1 MHGGGEGW
9 EWNLLPAGHEDAP
22 GQCPGAHPETSE
34 SAPVAL
40 TRKISRAMQ
49 RQVDLTTAVCQERLL
64 STHVRHVLALVDLVA
79 DELPFDSALD
89 IYARILR
96 LNPEQARNV
105 GSRALAAIG
114 RRSGLTEAEELN
126 LDLSDDESD
135 LDDLGER
142 GSDEGRFD
150 AVFSRVRR
158 RIRGRVKDDL
168 RQRIN
173 LAAAR
178 AEDSLFETH
187 VQNALVFGKALA
199 EEVPLHEAVDL
210 YLEAMA
216 TPEGVS
222 DVIFNRALRIVA
234 DDVLPPLDASRVP
247 RRDVDGRTATP
258 PATAPAAP

>member
-1 MHGGGEGW
+1 
-9 EWNLLPAGHEDAP
+9 
-22 GQCPGAHPETSE
+22 
-34 SAPVAL
+34 VAL
-40 TRKISRAMQ
+40 TRKISRNMQ

-64 STHVRHVLALVDLVA
+64 STHVRHVLALVDLVSE
-79 DELPFDSALD
+79 ELPFDSALD

-96 LNPEQARNV
+96 LTPEQARNV

-114 RRSGLTEAEELN
+114 RRSGLTEADELN
-126 LDLSDDESD
+126 LDLEDDELEESGD
-135 LDDLGER
+135 R
-142 GSDEGRFD
+142 GSEEGRFD

-168 RQRIN
+168 RQTIN

-210 YLEAMA
+210 YLDVMA
-216 TPEGVS
+216 IPEGVS
-222 DVIFNRALRIVA
+222 DVIFNRSLRIVA
-234 DDVLPPLDASRVP
+234 DDVLPPMDASRVP
-247 RRDVDGRTATP
+247 RRGDDGRSVAAP
-258 PATAPAAP
+258 SAAPAAEPAPAAGPAS

>member
-1 MHGGGEGW
+1 
-9 EWNLLPAGHEDAP
+9 
-22 GQCPGAHPETSE
+22 
-34 SAPVAL
+34 VAL
-40 TRKISRAMQ
+40 TRKISRTMQ

-64 STHVRHVLALVDLVA
+64 STHVRHVLALVDLVT
-79 DELPFDSALD
+79 DELPFDSAVD

-96 LNPEQARNV
+96 LTPEQARNV

-114 RRSGLTEAEELN
+114 RRTGLTESDDLN
-126 LDLSDDESD
+126 LDLGDDED
-135 LDDLGER
+135 LDEPADH
-142 GSDEGRFD
+142 GSDEGRFG
-150 AVFSRVRR
+150 AVFSRVRH

-178 AEDSLFETH
+178 AEDALFETH

-210 YLEAMA
+210 YLDVMSI
-216 TPEGVS
+216 PEGVS

-234 DDVLPPLDASRVP
+234 DDVLPPLDAARVP
-247 RRDVDGRTATP
+247 RREVDGRTA
-258 PATAPAAP
+258 PAPAPAPAAGPVS

>member
-1 MHGGGEGW
+1 M
-9 EWNLLPAGHEDAP
+9 
-22 GQCPGAHPETSE
+22 
-34 SAPVAL
+34 AL
-40 TRKISRAMQ
+40 TRKISRNMQ

-64 STHVRHVLALVDLVA
+64 STHVRHVLAVVDLVA
-79 DELPFDSALD
+79 DELPFDSAVD

-96 LNPEQARNV
+96 LTPEQARNV

-114 RRSGLTEAEELN
+114 RRTGLTDADEN
-126 LDLSDDESD
+126 LDLEEDEAD
-135 LDDLGER
+135 LEPADR

-178 AEDSLFETH
+178 AEDALFETH
-187 VQNALVFGKALA
+187 VQNALVFGKALS

-210 YLEAMA
+210 YLDVMSL
-216 TPEGVS
+216 PEGVS
-222 DVIFNRALRIVA
+222 DVVFNRALRIVA
-234 DDVLPPLDASRVP
+234 DDVLPPLDSARVP
-247 RRDVDGRTATP
+247 RREVDGRSVAS
-258 PATAPAAP
+258 PAAAADGAAATERVS

>member
-1 MHGGGEGW
+1 
-9 EWNLLPAGHEDAP
+9 
-22 GQCPGAHPETSE
+22 
-34 SAPVAL
+34 VAL

-64 STHVRHVLALVDLVA
+64 STHVRHVLALVDLVSE
-79 DELPFDSALD
+79 ELQFDSAVD

-96 LNPEQARNV
+96 LTPEQARNV

-114 RRSGLTEAEELN
+114 RRTGLTEAEDLN
-126 LDLSDDESD
+126 LDLGDDESD
-135 LDDLGER
+135 LEDAAADR
-142 GSDEGRFD
+142 GSEEGRFD

-178 AEDSLFETH
+178 AEDALFETH
-187 VQNALVFGKALA
+187 VQNALVFGKALS

-210 YLEAMA
+210 YLDVMA
-216 TPEGVS
+216 IPEGVS
-222 DVIFNRALRIVA
+222 DVIFNRALRVVA
-234 DDVLPPLDASRVP
+234 DDVLPPLDAARVP
-247 RRDVDGRTATP
+247 RREVDGRSA
-258 PATAPAAP
+258 APAAAAAPAAEPVS

>member
-1 MHGGGEGW
+1 M
-9 EWNLLPAGHEDAP
+9 
-22 GQCPGAHPETSE
+22 
-34 SAPVAL
+34 AL

-79 DELPFDSALD
+79 NELPFDSAVD

-96 LNPEQARNV
+96 LTPEQARNV

-114 RRSGLTEAEELN
+114 RRTGLTEAEDLN
-126 LDLSDDESD
+126 LDLADDDD
-135 LDDLGER
+135 LDEGTDHAG
-142 GSDEGRFD
+142 DEGRFD

-173 LAAAR
+173 LASAR
-178 AEDSLFETH
+178 AEDALFETH

-210 YLEAMA
+210 YLDVMA
-216 TPEGVS
+216 IPEGVS
-222 DVIFNRALRIVA
+222 DVVFNRALRIVA
-234 DDVLPPLDASRVP
+234 DDVLPPLDAARVP
-247 RRDVDGRTATP
+247 RREGDGRSAAAAP
-258 PATAPAAP
+258 SPAAETVA

>member
-1 MHGGGEGW
+1 M
-9 EWNLLPAGHEDAP
+9 
-22 GQCPGAHPETSE
+22 
-34 SAPVAL
+34 AL

-79 DELPFDSALD
+79 NELPFDSAVD

-96 LNPEQARNV
+96 LTPEQARNV

-114 RRSGLTEAEELN
+114 RRTGLTEAEDLN
-126 LDLSDDESD
+126 LDLADYESD
-135 LDDLGER
+135 LDDGTDHA
-142 GSDEGRFD
+142 GDEGRFD

-173 LAAAR
+173 LASAR
-178 AEDSLFETH
+178 AEDALFETH

-210 YLEAMA
+210 YLDVMA
-216 TPEGVS
+216 IPEGVS
-222 DVIFNRALRIVA
+222 DVIFNRSLRIVA
-234 DDVLPPLDASRVP
+234 DDVLPPLDAARVP
-247 RRDVDGRTATP
+247 RREVDGRTASAAPP
-258 PATAPAAP
+258 PAAEPVA

>member
-1 MHGGGEGW
+1 M
-9 EWNLLPAGHEDAP
+9 
-22 GQCPGAHPETSE
+22 
-34 SAPVAL
+34 AL

-64 STHVRHVLALVDLVA
+64 STHVRHVLALVDLVT
-79 DELPFDSALD
+79 DELPFDSAVD

-96 LNPEQARNV
+96 LTPEQARNV

-114 RRSGLTEAEELN
+114 RRSGLTEAEELH
-126 LDLSDDESD
+126 LDLADDE
-135 LDDLGER
+135 DDLGEATDR
-142 GSDEGRFD
+142 GSEEGRFD

-178 AEDSLFETH
+178 AEDALFETH

-210 YLEAMA
+210 YLDVMA
-216 TPEGVS
+216 IPEGVS
-222 DVIFNRALRIVA
+222 DVIFNRSLRIVA
-234 DDVLPPLDASRVP
+234 DDVLPPLDAARVP
-247 RRDVDGRTATP
+247 RREVDGRAAGTP
-258 PATAPAAP
+258 APAATPVP

>member
-1 MHGGGEGW
+1 
-9 EWNLLPAGHEDAP
+9 
-22 GQCPGAHPETSE
+22 
-34 SAPVAL
+34 VAL
-40 TRKISRAMQ
+40 TRKISRTMQ

-79 DELPFDSALD
+79 EELPFDSALD

-96 LNPEQARNV
+96 LTPEQARNV

-114 RRSGLTEAEELN
+114 RRTGLTEADDVN
-126 LDLSDDESD
+126 LDLSED
-135 LDDLGER
+135 DDLEESPDR
-142 GSDEGRFD
+142 GSEEGRFD

-168 RQRIN
+168 RQTIN

-199 EEVPLHEAVDL
+199 DEVPLHEAVDL
-210 YLEAMA
+210 YLDVMA
-216 TPEGVS
+216 IPEGVS
-222 DVIFNRALRIVA
+222 DVIFNRSLRVVA
-234 DDVLPPLDASRVP
+234 DDVLPPMDASRVP
-247 RRDVDGRTATP
+247 RRGDDGRSAAV
-258 PATAPAAP
+258 PAAPAPAADAPASTAGSAS

>member
-1 MHGGGEGW
+1 M
-9 EWNLLPAGHEDAP
+9 
-22 GQCPGAHPETSE
+22 
-34 SAPVAL
+34 AL

-96 LNPEQARNV
+96 LTPEQARNV

-114 RRSGLTEAEELN
+114 RRTGLTEAEELN

-135 LDDLGER
+135 LDEQTDR

-178 AEDSLFETH
+178 AEDALFETH

-210 YLEAMA
+210 YLDAMA
-216 TPEGVS
+216 IPEGVS

-247 RRDVDGRTATP
+247 RREVDGRSATAASAP
-258 PATAPAAP
+258 APAAS

>member
-1 MHGGGEGW
+1 
-9 EWNLLPAGHEDAP
+9 
-22 GQCPGAHPETSE
+22 
-34 SAPVAL
+34 VAL

-64 STHVRHVLALVDLVA
+64 STHVRHVLALVDLVSE
-79 DELPFDSALD
+79 ELPFDSALD

-96 LNPEQARNV
+96 LTPEQARNV

-114 RRSGLTEAEELN
+114 RRSGLTEADELN
-126 LDLSDDESD
+126 LDLSEDDD
-135 LDDLGER
+135 ADDLPDR
-142 GSDEGRFD
+142 GSEEGRFD

-168 RQRIN
+168 RQTIN

-210 YLEAMA
+210 YLDAMA
-216 TPEGVS
+216 IPEGVS
-222 DVIFNRALRIVA
+222 DVIFNRALRVVA
-234 DDVLPPLDASRVP
+234 DDVLPPMDASRVP
-247 RRDVDGRTATP
+247 RRGDDGRTVPASP
-258 PATAPAAP
+258 PAEAPASTAASAS

>member
-1 MHGGGEGW
+1 
-9 EWNLLPAGHEDAP
+9 
-22 GQCPGAHPETSE
+22 
-34 SAPVAL
+34 VAL

-64 STHVRHVLALVDLVA
+64 STHVRHVLALVDLVSE
-79 DELPFDSALD
+79 ELQFDSAVD

-96 LNPEQARNV
+96 LTPEQARNV

-114 RRSGLTEAEELN
+114 RRTGLTEADDLN
-126 LDLSDDESD
+126 LDLADDESD
-135 LDDLGER
+135 LGDEGTDR
-142 GSDEGRFD
+142 GAEEGRFD

-178 AEDSLFETH
+178 AEDALFETH

-210 YLEAMA
+210 YLDVMA
-216 TPEGVS
+216 IPEGVS
-222 DVIFNRALRIVA
+222 DVIFNRALRVVA
-234 DDVLPPLDASRVP
+234 DDVLPPLDAARVP
-247 RRDVDGRTATP
+247 RRDVDGRSA
-258 PATAPAAP
+258 AAPAAETVS

>member
-1 MHGGGEGW
+1 
-9 EWNLLPAGHEDAP
+9 
-22 GQCPGAHPETSE
+22 
-34 SAPVAL
+34 
-40 TRKISRAMQ
+40 MQ

-79 DELPFDSALD
+79 DELPFDSAVD

-96 LNPEQARNV
+96 LTPEQARNV

-114 RRSGLTEAEELN
+114 RRTGLTEADDLN
-126 LDLSDDESD
+126 LDLADDESD
-135 LDDLGER
+135 LDEGSDR

-178 AEDSLFETH
+178 AEDALFETH

-210 YLEAMA
+210 YLDVMSI
-216 TPEGVS
+216 PEGVS

-234 DDVLPPLDASRVP
+234 DDVLAPLDSARVP
-247 RRDVDGRTATP
+247 RREVDGRSAGSPAATAGAAP
-258 PATAPAAP
+258 APATGTVS

>member
-1 MHGGGEGW
+1 
-9 EWNLLPAGHEDAP
+9 
-22 GQCPGAHPETSE
+22 
-34 SAPVAL
+34 VAL

-64 STHVRHVLALVDLVA
+64 STHVRHVLALVDLVQE
-79 DELPFDSALD
+79 ELPFDSALD

-96 LNPEQARNV
+96 LTPEQARNV

-114 RRSGLTEAEELN
+114 RRTGLTEAEELN

-135 LDDLGER
+135 LPDETRAQGDD
-142 GSDEGRFD
+142 SGRFD

-158 RIRGRVKDDL
+158 RIKGRVQDDL

-173 LAAAR
+173 LASAR
-178 AEDSLFETH
+178 AEDALFETH

-199 EEVPLHEAVDL
+199 EEVPLHESVDL
-210 YLEAMA
+210 YLDVM
-216 TPEGVS
+216 TIPEGVS

-234 DDVLPPLDASRVP
+234 DDVLPGLDASRVP
-247 RRDVDGRTATP
+247 RREADGRTA
-258 PATAPAAP
+258 PASVNASASAR

>member
-1 MHGGGEGW
+1 
-9 EWNLLPAGHEDAP
+9 
-22 GQCPGAHPETSE
+22 
-34 SAPVAL
+34 
-40 TRKISRAMQ
+40 MQ

-64 STHVRHVLALVDLVA
+64 STHVRHVLALVDLVH

-96 LNPEQARNV
+96 LTPEQARNV

-114 RRSGLTEAEELN
+114 RRTGLTEAEELN

-135 LDDLGER
+135 LPDETRAQGDD
-142 GSDEGRFD
+142 SGRFD

-158 RIRGRVKDDL
+158 RIKGRVQDDL

-173 LAAAR
+173 LASAR
-178 AEDSLFETH
+178 AEDALFETH

-210 YLEAMA
+210 YLDVM
-216 TPEGVS
+216 TIPEGVS

-234 DDVLPPLDASRVP
+234 DDVLPGLDASRVP
-247 RRDVDGRTATP
+247 RREADGRTA
-258 PATAPAAP
+258 PASVNASASAR

>member
-1 MHGGGEGW
+1 M
-9 EWNLLPAGHEDAP
+9 
-22 GQCPGAHPETSE
+22 
-34 SAPVAL
+34 AL

-49 RQVDLTTAVCQERLL
+49 RQVDLTTAVCQEKLL

-79 DELPFDSALD
+79 EELPFDSALD

-96 LNPEQARNV
+96 LTPEQARNV

-114 RRSGLTEAEELN
+114 RRSGLTEADELN
-126 LDLSDDESD
+126 LDLSEDDDLDESTD
-135 LDDLGER
+135 R
-142 GSDEGRFD
+142 GPEEGRFD

-168 RQRIN
+168 RQTIN

-210 YLEAMA
+210 YLDVMA
-216 TPEGVS
+216 IPEGVS
-222 DVIFNRALRIVA
+222 DVIFNRSLRIVA
-234 DDVLPPLDASRVP
+234 DEVLPRMDASRVP
-247 RRDVDGRTATP
+247 RRGDDGRTV
-258 PATAPAAP
+258 APAAEAPASTAASAG

>member
-1 MHGGGEGW
+1 M
-9 EWNLLPAGHEDAP
+9 
-22 GQCPGAHPETSE
+22 
-34 SAPVAL
+34 AL

-64 STHVRHVLALVDLVA
+64 STHVRHVLALVDLVH

-96 LNPEQARNV
+96 LTPEQARNV

-114 RRSGLTEAEELN
+114 RRTGLTEAEELN

-135 LDDLGER
+135 LPDETRAQGDD
-142 GSDEGRFD
+142 SGRFD

-158 RIRGRVKDDL
+158 RIKGRVQDDL

-173 LAAAR
+173 LASAR
-178 AEDSLFETH
+178 AEDALFETH

-210 YLEAMA
+210 YLDVM
-216 TPEGVS
+216 TIPEGVS

-234 DDVLPPLDASRVP
+234 DDVLPGLDASRVP
-247 RRDVDGRTATP
+247 RREADGRTA
-258 PATAPAAP
+258 PASVNASASAR

>member
-1 MHGGGEGW
+1 
-9 EWNLLPAGHEDAP
+9 
-22 GQCPGAHPETSE
+22 
-34 SAPVAL
+34 
-40 TRKISRAMQ
+40 MQ

-64 STHVRHVLALVDLVA
+64 STHVRHVLALVDLVHE
-79 DELPFDSALD
+79 ELPFDSALD

-96 LNPEQARNV
+96 LTPEQARNV

-114 RRSGLTEAEELN
+114 RRTGLTQSDDVN
-126 LDLSDDESD
+126 LDLEEDDED
-135 LDDLGER
+135 ELEHRPGEE
-142 GSDEGRFD
+142 GGRFD

-158 RIRGRVKDDL
+158 RIKGRVHDDL

-187 VQNALVFGKALA
+187 VNNALVFGKALA

-210 YLEAMA
+210 YLDVM
-216 TPEGVS
+216 TIPEGVS

-234 DDVLPPLDASRVP
+234 DDVLPALEPARVP
-247 RRDVDGRTATP
+247 RRDSDGRAVTTATTTTATTVDATP
-258 PATAPAAP
+258 PATGAAS

>member
-1 MHGGGEGW
+1 M
-9 EWNLLPAGHEDAP
+9 
-22 GQCPGAHPETSE
+22 
-34 SAPVAL
+34 AL

-64 STHVRHVLALVDLVA
+64 STHVRHVLALVDLVHE
-79 DELPFDSALD
+79 ELPFDSALD

-96 LNPEQARNV
+96 LTPEQARNV

-114 RRSGLTEAEELN
+114 RRTGLTEADLN
-126 LDLSDDESD
+126 LDLEDDE
-135 LDDLGER
+135 DDELAHRPGED
-142 GSDEGRFD
+142 GGRFD

-158 RIRGRVKDDL
+158 RIKGRVHDDL

-187 VQNALVFGKALA
+187 VNNALVFGKALA

-210 YLEAMA
+210 YLDVM
-216 TPEGVS
+216 TIPEGVS
-222 DVIFNRALRIVA
+222 DVIFNRALRVVA
-234 DDVLPPLDASRVP
+234 DDVLPALEPARVP
-247 RRDVDGRTATP
+247 RRDTDGRAATAVDATP
-258 PATAPAAP
+258 PATGAAS

>member
-1 MHGGGEGW
+1 
-9 EWNLLPAGHEDAP
+9 
-22 GQCPGAHPETSE
+22 
-34 SAPVAL
+34 VAL

-79 DELPFDSALD
+79 DELPFDSAVD

-96 LNPEQARNV
+96 LTPEQARNV

-114 RRSGLTEAEELN
+114 RRTGLTEADDLN
-126 LDLSDDESD
+126 LDLADDESD
-135 LDDLGER
+135 LDEGTDR

-178 AEDSLFETH
+178 AEDALFETH

-210 YLEAMA
+210 YLDVMSI
-216 TPEGVS
+216 PEGVS

-234 DDVLPPLDASRVP
+234 DDVLAPLDSARVP
-247 RRDVDGRTATP
+247 RREVDGRSAG
-258 PATAPAAP
+258 APAAPAGTAPAPAAETV

>member
-1 MHGGGEGW
+1 M
-9 EWNLLPAGHEDAP
+9 
-22 GQCPGAHPETSE
+22 
-34 SAPVAL
+34 AL

-96 LNPEQARNV
+96 LTPEQARNV

-114 RRSGLTEAEELN
+114 RRTGLTEAEELN
-126 LDLSDDESD
+126 LDLADDESD
-135 LDDLGER
+135 LEDQAAR
-142 GSDEGRFD
+142 GSEEGRFD

-178 AEDSLFETH
+178 AEDALFETH

-210 YLEAMA
+210 YLDVMSI
-216 TPEGVS
+216 PEGVS

-247 RRDVDGRTATP
+247 RREVDGRSAAAAAP
-258 PATAPAAP
+258 APAAS

>member
-1 MHGGGEGW
+1 M
-9 EWNLLPAGHEDAP
+9 
-22 GQCPGAHPETSE
+22 
-34 SAPVAL
+34 AL
-40 TRKISRAMQ
+40 TRKISRVMQ

-96 LNPEQARNV
+96 LTPEQARNV

-114 RRSGLTEAEELN
+114 RRTGLTEADDLN

-135 LDDLGER
+135 LDEGSDR

-178 AEDSLFETH
+178 SEDALFETH

-210 YLEAMA
+210 YLDVMA
-216 TPEGVS
+216 IPEGVS
-222 DVIFNRALRIVA
+222 DVIFNRALRVVA

-247 RRDVDGRTATP
+247 RRELDGRSA
-258 PATAPAAP
+258 AAAASGAPAAEPVS